1 MAENFDK
8 NIKQAKIYKEAL
20 DASNKSIERQD
31 SAMKSLSD
39 TMGIAYSSFITQI
52 EKTNEQR
59 REESR
64 LVEQSKRKIEEQ
76 TSSMGNLVDK
86 TYGITD
92 ALKSSISQTDLF
104 SKSLKSI
111 NLGNLAKDFTNIEG
125 IQTRIDEL
133 SKNRDKLNTKELAD
147 LDKLTSFKDDY
158 WKKSSEFSDTS
169 DKDLAMYISSNEDL
183 QKILILQGVALD
195 DTLAVRRA
203 LTNMTKGEASMM
215 DTIITAD
222 IEHTELQSSL
232 ADSADRRIESEAN
245 YIKLQKEAS
254 NEMINQRGLM
264 QNFLNIVEKNSKN
277 AFKAISENMRGVNQ
291 SFKDGQKD
299 FGLIF
304 DKGNYAQMANLTSEA
319 ARFGM
324 SVGDTVNMMGQL
336 GDELKTTD
344 TVYLA
349 SAAEHFIAIQKATG
363 ISSQE
368 VTTIAGE
375 MMRAG
380 KSAEEVEGFMDSSNK
395 ISKQFGV
402 NTKKVLQGVSK
413 NIDKMRT
420 MGFEGG
426 EESLTR
432 MAARAERL
440 NMNMDEMFDVA
451 KRARSIEGS
460 MEMASQL
467 QLAGGSFANINP
479 MDLLAAA
486 RKGPEELQK
495 ILTEMGGDIGKFN
508 KDTGKLDF
516 DAVDADRL
524 QMVAD
529 ATGQTVD
536 SIQKG
541 LQKAAA
547 DNSKIDILGL
557 NSSIGEDEKAF
568 LADMTSMKGK
578 QLTMSPELEDLAS
591 GAGIKIGNIKDLKN
605 LSQDDM
611 KLLMEEK
618 KQKTESLE
626 EQALAN
632 QSFDESIT
640 AFKGVV
646 MNLFTIFQPV
656 LDVFT
661 DIVQGI
667 TKFGWFG
674 QLLAASLIGFIAFGP
689 KIIGGFQSFRDSA
702 TSIASGFKGFLGG
715 IKNGEGFL
723 GKLKGGLKGGFG
735 KDEGGLERK
744 DSAPK
749 GGGGGLKTLAEG
761 LKAMGNKDVLR
772 GIAYTA
778 LSAPALILMLPAIP
792 TLLLMA
798 GVGALGKLVE
808 AGFKAVANGVSAV
821 GEAKGVMKGALAM
834 VVVGASLIPFAFALQ
849 MMSDVG
855 WDTILKSIVMMGVG
869 VAALMVVG
877 ALVTGPG
884 GVALLMG
891 ALALVA
897 VGIALMTFGASLM
910 IFAAAS
916 QMMQGLSFG
925 WLGDLGYNLL
935 IASPGLLLGGLAL
948 LAAAPGLLIG
958 SLGLLAIANIAQA
971 VTAIDWSAF
980 SAMGNAL
987 LSVVP
992 GLLGF
997 SLAGLMFANPITMI
1011 GMLMM
1016 MGTLSGLTL
1025 IMVPLA
1031 SALEIAAN
1039 SIDRFA
1045 EGLEKLQA
1053 VAANLDFERLEALK
1067 DLSMSMA
1074 VGSSGG
1080 GLGESINKIAEAL
1093 ANLSSAGKG
1102 GEGKGGTQKFEINLK
1117 LNGRHLQTILTKDC
1131 DIIS

>member
-1 MAENFDK
+1 
-8 NIKQAKIYKEAL
+8 
-20 DASNKSIERQD
+20 
-31 SAMKSLSD
+31 
-39 TMGIAYSSFITQI
+39 
-52 EKTNEQR
+52 
-59 REESR
+59 
-64 LVEQSKRKIEEQ
+64 
-76 TSSMGNLVDK
+76 
-86 TYGITD
+86 
-92 ALKSSISQTDLF
+92 
-104 SKSLKSI
+104 
-111 NLGNLAKDFTNIEG
+111 
-125 IQTRIDEL
+125 
-133 SKNRDKLNTKELAD
+133 
-147 LDKLTSFKDDY
+147 
-158 WKKSSEFSDTS
+158 
-169 DKDLAMYISSNEDL
+169 MYISGNEDL
-183 QKILILQGVALD
+183 QKILTLQGVALD
-195 DTLAVRRA
+195 DTIAIRKA
-203 LTNMTKGEASMM
+203 LVSITKGEASMM

-222 IEHTELQSSL
+222 IEHTAMQSGL
-232 ADSADRRIESEAN
+232 VDLADRRIESEAN
-245 YIKLQKEAS
+245 LLSIQKEAS

-264 QNFLNIVEKNSKN
+264 QNFLNLAKKNSDN

-291 SFKDGQKD
+291 AFKDGQKD

-304 DKGNYAQMANLTSEA
+304 DSGNYAQMANLTSEA

-324 SVGDTVNMMGQL
+324 SVSDTVGMMGQL

-349 SAAEHFIAIQKATG
+349 SAAEHFVAIQKATG

-380 KSAEEVEGFMDSSNK
+380 KSAEEVEGFMNSSNK
-395 ISKQFGV
+395 IAKQFGV

-495 ILTEMGGDIGKFN
+495 ILTEMGGDIGTFN
-508 KDTGKLDF
+508 KKTGELKF

-557 NSSIGEDEKAF
+557 SSSIGEDEKAF
-568 LADMTSMKGK
+568 LSDLTSMKDG
-578 QLTMSPELEDLAS
+578 QLTMSPELKDLAS
-591 GAGIKIGNIKDLKN
+591 GAGIDIGNIQDLKN

-611 KLLMEEK
+611 KKLMAEK
-618 KQKTESLE
+618 ANKEKSLE

-640 AFKGVV
+640 AFKAAV
-646 MNLFTIFQPV
+646 MNMFTVFQPFIDV
-656 LDVFT
+656 LTGFMQT
-661 DIVQGI
+661 LGGMPGPI
-667 TKFGWFG
+667 KM
-674 QLLAASLIGFIAFGP
+674 LAAGLIGFIAIGP
-689 KIIGGFQSFRDSA
+689 KLAEGFSTFKSAALGIGDS
-702 TSIASGFKGFLGG
+702 FKGF
-715 IKNGEGFL
+715 KE
-723 GKLKGGLKGGFG
+723 KGLKGLFSGAT
-735 KDEGGLERK
+735 KAPEGPSIAGAGGT
-744 DSAPK
+744 DQAPK
-749 GGGGGLKTLAEG
+749 EGGGLKTLADG

-997 SLAGLMFANPITMI
+997 SLAGLMFANPMTMI

-1080 GLGESINKIAEAL
+1080 GLGDSINKIAEAL
-1093 ANLSSAGKG
+1093 ANLSNTGKG
-1102 GEGKGGTQKFEINLK
+1102 GEGKGGAQKFEINLK
-1117 LNGRHLQTILTKDC
+1117 INGRELQKIIIKDT